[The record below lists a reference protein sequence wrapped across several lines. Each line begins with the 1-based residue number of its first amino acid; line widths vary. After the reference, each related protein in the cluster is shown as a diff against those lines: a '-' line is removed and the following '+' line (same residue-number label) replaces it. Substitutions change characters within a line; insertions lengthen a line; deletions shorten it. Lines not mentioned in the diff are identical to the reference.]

1 MKFVTVNEIRNLY
14 PDKEIILLSDEDYK
28 RGEEEKDLY
37 SFKIL
42 PMNLPL
48 IQLQLGGIYKAIWWL
63 RARKNTKNE
72 NKLIAPR
79 FAEIFKNTD
88 AIIDISGY
96 ALSSQWGWFP
106 SVNYLLNIIVAKKY
120 SIPYYI
126 FPQSIGPF
134 NYSLKYKVFLYPLMK
149 LYLKYPKKIFIR
161 EKDGIKWI
169 YKFTRKNVEKKYDIV
184 LQNQGY
190 NLTNIFKKKV
200 NLKNIEIENNS
211 VGIIPNLRV
220 IEHANSDEIY
230 SIYNSLINRL
240 IDAKKTVYILRHS
253 HEDLEV
259 CEKIYN
265 FSSKAKSIRLI
276 PDDLSA
282 IELENITK
290 QFDFV
295 IASRYH
301 SIIHSY
307 KNGILVLVIGWATKY
322 FELLENFDQIDYF
335 FDGRDRIDIDEINNK
350 IDKLIGN
357 YKYESEKIIDKMNAV
372 SKENIFDI
380 FA

>member
-1 MKFVTVNEIRNLY
+1 MKKCILINGGGLSNKGAQSMTFVTVNEIRNRY

-37 SFKIL
+37 SIKIL

-48 IQLQLGGIYKAIWWL
+48 ILLQLSGIYKDIWWL

-79 FAEIFKNTD
+79 FAEIFKNAD

-149 LYLKYPKKIFIR
+149 LYLKYPKKIFVR

-200 NLKNIEIENNS
+200 NLKNI
-211 VGIIPNLRV
+211 
-220 IEHANSDEIY
+220 
-230 SIYNSLINRL
+230 
-240 IDAKKTVYILRHS
+240 
-253 HEDLEV
+253 
-259 CEKIYN
+259 
-265 FSSKAKSIRLI
+265 
-276 PDDLSA
+276 
-282 IELENITK
+282 
-290 QFDFV
+290 
-295 IASRYH
+295 
-301 SIIHSY
+301 
-307 KNGILVLVIGWATKY
+307 
-322 FELLENFDQIDYF
+322 
-335 FDGRDRIDIDEINNK
+335 
-350 IDKLIGN
+350 
-357 YKYESEKIIDKMNAV
+357 
-372 SKENIFDI
+372 
-380 FA
+380 